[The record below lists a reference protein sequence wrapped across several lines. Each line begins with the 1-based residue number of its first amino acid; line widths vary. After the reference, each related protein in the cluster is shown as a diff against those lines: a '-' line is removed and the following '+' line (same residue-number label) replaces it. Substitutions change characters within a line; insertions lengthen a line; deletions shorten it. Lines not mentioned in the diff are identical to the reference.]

1 MEEAPVAPLA
11 VPLVVPFNS
20 RTEFAAQVHACM
32 GRARQTLDL
41 FDPDFALFGLGSSD
55 VDRILRNFLTG
66 GGRLRLAM
74 HRTTHLERDCPRF
87 IRLLRD
93 LGHQVE
99 CRATNRSLRQLT
111 DSFCIGDGVD
121 IVRRFHSD
129 HARGEASFG
138 VPGAAD
144 ISKERY
150 AGIWDESVSVLHP
163 TTTGL

>member
-1 MEEAPVAPLA
+1 MDEQVT
-11 VPLVVPFNS
+11 PFNS
-20 RTEFAAQVHACM
+20 RAEFTLQVHTCM
-32 GRARQTLDL
+32 ARARHTLDL
-41 FDPDFALFGLGSSD
+41 FDPDCALFALGTSE
-55 VDRILRNFLTG
+55 VDQVLRTFLRQ

-74 HRTTHLERDCPRF
+74 HTTAHIERDCPRF

-93 LGHQVE
+93 VGHQVE
-99 CRATNRSLRQLT
+99 CRVTSRALRQLT
-111 DSFCIGDGVD
+111 DSFCIADDLD

-144 ISKERY
+144 LSRERFN
-150 AGIWDESVSVLHP
+150 GLWEESSVALHP

>member
-1 MEEAPVAPLA
+1 MDEANDGKQ
-11 VPLVVPFNS
+11 VVPFSS
-20 RTEFAAQVHACM
+20 RGEFAQQLLACM
-32 GRARQTLDL
+32 GRARHTLDM
-41 FDPDFALFGLGSSD
+41 FDPDFALFNLGSAD
-55 VDRILRNFLTG
+55 LDKMLREFLRA

-99 CRATNRSLRQLT
+99 CRVTSRSLRLLT
-111 DSFCIGDGVD
+111 DSFCVGDDVD
-121 IVRRFHSD
+121 VVRRFHSD
-129 HARGEASFG
+129 HARGEAAFG

-144 ISKERY
+144 ICRERFL
-150 AGIWDESVSVLHP
+150 GIWDESSPALHP

>member
-1 MEEAPVAPLA
+1 MDEQVT
-11 VPLVVPFNS
+11 PFNS
-20 RTEFAAQVHACM
+20 RTEFTLQVRTCM
-32 GRARQTLDL
+32 ARARHTLDL
-41 FDPDFALFGLGSSD
+41 FDPDCALFALGTNE
-55 VDRILRNFLTG
+55 VDQVLRTFLRQ

-74 HRTTHLERDCPRF
+74 HTTAHIERDCPRF

-93 LGHQVE
+93 VGHQVE
-99 CRATNRSLRQLT
+99 CRVTSRALRQLT
-111 DSFCIGDGVD
+111 DSFCIADDLD

-144 ISKERY
+144 LSRERFN
-150 AGIWDESVSVLHP
+150 GLWEESSVALHP